1 MVEVMVKRAGRVEMR
16 WKKEQMYVSM
26 YSYYYYCCCYCE
38 GGIEQIQKYRHEA
51 VRSHY
56 ARHGWL
62 HVCCG
67 WCRMIVVHESTHFQI

>member
-38 GGIEQIQKYRHEA
+38 GGIEQGNIGMKQYVHTT
-51 VRSHY
+51 
-56 ARHGWL
+56 L
-62 HVCCG
+62 DMCG
-67 WCRMIVVHESTHFQI
+67 

>member
-1 MVEVMVKRAGRVEMR
+1 MVKRAERVEMR

-51 VRSHY
+51 Y
-56 ARHGWL
+56 AHTTLDMVGSMY
-62 HVCCG
+62 VAVG
-67 WCRMIVVHESTHFQI
+67 VV